1 MKKHERMFNYF
12 HILLSTIYLGSFSF
26 FYEDILWS
34 SELFLECR
42 IFQING
48 HFWQTIFK
56 LLPIRSYMLF
66 RSRGPLKIPLIPTR
80 PVPSRPV
87 PSCPVLPPR
96 KSRSPL
102 PDPWSH
108 HFSRVSTSVSRT
120 FLELVFLLGPL
131 GVPSITVLSVHAKNL
146 NQCKSIRP
154 P

>member
-12 HILLSTIYLGSFSF
+12 HILLSTIYLGSFSL

-66 RSRGPLKIPLIPTR
+66 RSQGPLKIPLIPTR
-80 PVPSRPV
+80 PV
-87 PSCPVLPPR
+87 LPPR
-96 KSRSPL
+96 KKSRSPL
-102 PDPWSH
+102 QRYKSRPVPWSH

>member
-1 MKKHERMFNYF
+1 MKKHERMFNL
-12 HILLSTIYLGSFSF
+12 IESNTLSTIYLGSFSF

-80 PVPSRPV
+80 PVPS
-87 PSCPVLPPR
+87 CPQEN
-96 KSRSPL
+96 
-102 PDPWSH
+102 PDHLYSVINPDQTRGH
-108 HFSRVSTSVSRT
+108 RVSTSVSRT